1 MNNLQTRSQKGDVAL
16 IILMIILILMLT
28 HCALFVFHA
37 ITSNSE
43 KLQPF
48 CLGYDVCTAIFCK
61 WNKVYTFCKSF
72 QSFAM
77 DSTKIKML
85 MPFCLSYKFCNHS
98 SNTKTCSLNLII
110 KSSWHWSSAI
120 PSYINS
126 FWEMSLLRHYQ
137 KEKIPSSCY

>member
-1 MNNLQTRSQKGDVAL
+1 MNNLQTRSQKGDVAK
-16 IILMIILILMLT
+16 IPRAHTYWCWFWFWMLT

-98 SNTKTCSLNLII
+98 SSTKTCSLNLII
-110 KSSWHWSSAI
+110 WSSWNWSS
-120 PSYINS
+120 SFKNS
-126 FWEMSLLRHYQ
+126 FWEKSLLRHHQ
-137 KEKIPSSCY
+137 KEKIPSM